1 LKKKK
6 KKKKETYLAYL
17 SAQWPS
23 SPPSPSPQQPTPA
36 FPLCVFFSPA
46 DAPAPPVS
54 LFLFSFL
61 PSPSSASPDQ
71 APPRSPPRP
80 AVSLPLPTRPSRP
93 IKAVNPRI
101 QTRPFSPSPFLP
113 EMPAA
118 INGKSPAAA
127 PPRSP
132 SSLPS
137 HLFKPSSSFRTS
149 LSQPH
154 YTRSR
159 AQSIAS
165 TQRHRLC
172 PPERR
177 PILCR
182 RRPSSPARLLRI
194 QARLTPLHAV
204 SNFPRPFPFL
214 LVLIVAHASSPER
227 PRRPLPA
234 PAIVGAR
241 VSPLSP
247 LSRAHV
253 TPLRNALAW
262 GRFGGQEH
270 CPGATPAS
278 RRRAGHLSG
287 ARAAVT
293 RTRMIL
299 AIRSLADGQD

>member
-1 LKKKK
+1 
-6 KKKKETYLAYL
+6 
-17 SAQWPS
+17 
-23 SPPSPSPQQPTPA
+23 
-36 FPLCVFFSPA
+36 
-46 DAPAPPVS
+46 
-54 LFLFSFL
+54 
-61 PSPSSASPDQ
+61 
-71 APPRSPPRP
+71 
-80 AVSLPLPTRPSRP
+80 
-93 IKAVNPRI
+93 
-101 QTRPFSPSPFLP
+101 
-113 EMPAA
+113 MPAT
-118 INGKSPAAA
+118 INGKSPAVA

-262 GRFGGQEH
+262 GRFGGREH
-270 CPGATPAS
+270 RPGATPAS
-278 RRRAGHLSG
+278 HRRASPRGSPLRRTRRRYTHAHDPGHPIFGGRPRLDGVYPLELGPPWTREPSSRRG
-287 ARAAVT
+287 SPRLRASVAVKSE
-293 RTRMIL
+293 IHGSAEL
-299 AIRSLADGQD
+299 FSFKSP